1 MPGVAR
7 DALSI
12 SRPGPSRLAGFA
24 CTAIGA
30 LLVGLGATWD
40 WATVHVPGV
49 TGTPISPFKGVDVW
63 EGKVALFAGITI
75 LVSIIV
81 SRLLAGR
88 IAARMV
94 AVIIV
99 ALGLGVAALAASD
112 VMRAD
117 TRFRADDGLERIARS
132 VSVQL
137 GLPFQAVLA
146 QLKRIAPKLEIAAA
160 SGAYVTIAGG
170 VLASIG
176 GVLGF
181 VWASRRPGLPLNDGV
196 AEAGAAEAPPAD

>member
-1 MPGVAR
+1 MAR
-7 DALSI
+7 EALSV
-12 SRPGPSRLAGFA
+12 SRPGPLRLAGFA

-75 LVSIIV
+75 LVLVIV

-88 IAARMV
+88 TATRGAA
-94 AVIIV
+94 AIIV
-99 ALGLGVAALAASD
+99 VLGLGAAALAASD
-112 VMRAD
+112 VARAD

-132 VSVQL
+132 VSDQL
-137 GLPFQAVLA
+137 GLPFEDVLA
-146 QLKRIAPKLEIAAA
+146 QLKRVAPKLEIRAA
-160 SGAYVTIAGG
+160 SGIYVTIAGG
-170 VLASIG
+170 VLAAIG
-176 GVLGF
+176 GILGF
-181 VWASRRPGLPLNDGV
+181 AWASRRSELPQPEEPVSETG
-196 AEAGAAEAPPAD
+196 AAGAWPPD

>member
-1 MPGVAR
+1 MAR
-7 DALSI
+7 EALSV
-12 SRPGPSRLAGFA
+12 SRPGPLRLAGFA

-75 LVSIIV
+75 LVLVVV
-81 SRLLAGR
+81 SRLLTGR
-88 IAARMV
+88 TAARGA

-99 ALGLGVAALAASD
+99 VLGLGAAALAASD
-112 VMRAD
+112 VARAD

-132 VSVQL
+132 VSDQL
-137 GLPFQAVLA
+137 GLPFEDVLA
-146 QLKRIAPKLEIAAA
+146 QLKRVAPKLEIRAAFG
-160 SGAYVTIAGG
+160 SYVTIAGG
-170 VLASIG
+170 VLAAIG
-176 GVLGF
+176 GILGF
-181 VWASRRPGLPLNDGV
+181 FWASRRSELPPPDGPV
-196 AEAGAAEAPPAD
+196 AEPGAAGASPPD

>member
-12 SRPGPSRLAGFA
+12 SRADPSRLAGFA

-40 WATVHVPGV
+40 WATVQVPGV

-63 EGKVALFAGITI
+63 EGKVALFAGITM
-75 LVSIIV
+75 LVLIIV

-94 AVIIV
+94 AVIII
-99 ALGLGVAALAASD
+99 ALGLAVAALAASD

-137 GLPFQAVLA
+137 ELPYQDVLA
-146 QLKRIAPKLEIAAA
+146 QLKRVAPKLEIAAA
-160 SGAYVTIAGG
+160 SGTYVTIAGG

-181 VWASRRPGLPLNDGV
+181 VWASRRPGLPPNHGV
-196 AEAGAAEAPPAD
+196 AETGAAGAPPAG

>member
-7 DALSI
+7 DTLSI
-12 SRPGPSRLAGFA
+12 SRPGPLRLAGFA

-30 LLVGLGATWD
+30 LLIGLGATWD

-63 EGKVALFAGITI
+63 EGKIALFAGITI
-75 LVSIIV
+75 LVLVIA

-88 IAARMV
+88 AAARGV

-137 GLPFQAVLA
+137 GLPFQDVLA
-146 QLKRIAPKLEIAAA
+146 QLKRIVPKLEIAAA
-160 SGAYVTIAGG
+160 SGTYVTIAGG

-181 VWASRRPGLPLNDGV
+181 VWASRRPGLPPNDGV
-196 AEAGAAEAPPAD
+196 AEAGAAGAPPAG

>member
-1 MPGVAR
+1 MAR
-7 DALSI
+7 EALSV
-12 SRPGPSRLAGFA
+12 SRPAPLRLVGFV

-30 LLVGLGATWD
+30 LLVGLGATED

-75 LVSIIV
+75 LVLVIV

-88 IAARMV
+88 TAARG
-94 AVIIV
+94 AAALIV
-99 ALGLGVAALAASD
+99 VLGLGAAAFAASD
-112 VMRAD
+112 VARAN

-132 VSVQL
+132 VSDQL
-137 GLPFQAVLA
+137 GLPFEDVLA
-146 QLKRIAPKLEIAAA
+146 QLKRVAPKLEIRAA

-170 VLASIG
+170 VLAAIG
-176 GVLGF
+176 GILGF
-181 VWASRRPGLPLNDGV
+181 AWASRRPELPRIDGPV
-196 AEAGAAEAPPAD
+196 AETGPA